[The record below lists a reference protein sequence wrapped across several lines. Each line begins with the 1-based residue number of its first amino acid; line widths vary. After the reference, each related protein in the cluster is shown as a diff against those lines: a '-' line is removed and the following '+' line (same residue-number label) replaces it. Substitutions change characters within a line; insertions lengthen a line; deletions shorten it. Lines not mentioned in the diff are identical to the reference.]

1 MAKAGQKKKK
11 HTHTHKKT
19 KNKTKKLTNK
29 KTKNQTFERLPDV
42 RFKLINIDFS
52 SDRTV

>member
-1 MAKAGQKKKK
+1 MAKAGQKKNTQKK
-11 HTHTHKKT
+11 NLKK
-19 KNKTKKLTNK
+19 KTNK
-29 KTKNQTFERLPDV
+29 KNPQKTFERLPDV

>member
-1 MAKAGQKKKK
+1 MAKAGKKKKNTQKKPQKKKL
-11 HTHTHKKT
+11 
-19 KNKTKKLTNK
+19 TKKPK
-29 KTKNQTFERLPDV
+29 KTFERLPDV

>member
-1 MAKAGQKKKK
+1 MAKAGQKKK
-11 HTHTHKKT
+11 TQKKPQR
-19 KNKTKKLTNK
+19 KKLTK
-29 KTKNQTFERLPDV
+29 KPQKTFERLPDV

>member
-1 MAKAGQKKKK
+1 MAKAGQK
-11 HTHTHKKT
+11 
-19 KNKTKKLTNK
+19 NKTQKKNHKKKLTK
-29 KTKNQTFERLPDV
+29 KPQKTFERLPDV

>member
-1 MAKAGQKKKK
+1 MAKAGQKKTNKK
-11 HTHTHKKT
+11 KPQ
-19 KNKTKKLTNK
+19 KKLTK
-29 KTKNQTFERLPDV
+29 KPQKTFERLPDV

>member
-1 MAKAGQKKKK
+1 MAKAGKKKTTKK
-11 HTHTHKKT
+11 HTHTQKKT
-19 KNKTKKLTNK
+19 KTKKLTI
-29 KTKNQTFERLPDV
+29 TKNQTFERLPDV

>member
-1 MAKAGQKKKK
+1 MAKAGQKKK
-11 HTHTHKKT
+11 HTKKNHK
-19 KNKTKKLTNK
+19 KKLTK
-29 KTKNQTFERLPDV
+29 KPPKTFERLPDV

>member
-1 MAKAGQKKKK
+1 MAKAGQKKKN
-11 HTHTHKKT
+11 HTQKKT
-19 KNKTKKLTNK
+19 KTKKLTI
-29 KTKNQTFERLPDV
+29 KNQTFERLPDV

>member
-1 MAKAGQKKKK
+1 MAKAGQKK
-11 HTHTHKKT
+11 THTHKK
-19 KNKTKKLTNK
+19 KHQNQTKKLTNK
-29 KTKNQTFERLPDV
+29 KNNNQTFERLPDV